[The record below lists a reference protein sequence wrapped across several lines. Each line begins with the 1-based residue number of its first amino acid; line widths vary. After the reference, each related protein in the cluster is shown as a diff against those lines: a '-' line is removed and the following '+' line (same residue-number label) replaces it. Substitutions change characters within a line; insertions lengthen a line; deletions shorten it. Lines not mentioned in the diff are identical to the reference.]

1 MSEKSELT
9 PGQKRKI
16 AAMIAQA
23 FAVRG
28 VQIAILALGV
38 FLAIW
43 DRRGWPAVLIAVW
56 LAAYGQLFLPV
67 RPDWLEKLRQGYG
80 DD

>member
-1 MSEKSELT
+1 MLEKSELT

-28 VQIAILALGV
+28 VQIAIVALGV
-38 FLAIW
+38 CLAVL

-56 LAAYGQLFLPV
+56 LAAYGQIFLPV
-67 RPDWLEKLRQGYG
+67 RPDWLEALRKC